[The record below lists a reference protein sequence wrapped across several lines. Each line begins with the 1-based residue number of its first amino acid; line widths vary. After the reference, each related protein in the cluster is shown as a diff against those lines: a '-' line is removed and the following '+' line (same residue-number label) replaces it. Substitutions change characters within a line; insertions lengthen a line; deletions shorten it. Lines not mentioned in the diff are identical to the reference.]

1 MEETKRQKFQRLA
14 EARTNRII
22 EQLDILGN
30 LSNRS
35 NYEYTKEEVN
45 KILGQLNG
53 PLKEL
58 NVNLMTQMNL
68 LYNR

>member
-45 KILGQLNG
+45 KIFRTIERA
-53 PLKEL
+53 LKRVERQFDDPNEFTL
-58 NVNLMTQMNL
+58 
-68 LYNR
+68 

>member
-30 LSNRS
+30 LSNKS
-35 NYEYTKEEVN
+35 NYEYTPEEVN
-45 KILGQLNG
+45 KIFRSIERALRRVERQFEDSNDFTL
-53 PLKEL
+53 
-58 NVNLMTQMNL
+58 
-68 LYNR
+68 

>member
-1 MEETKRQKFQRLA
+1 MIMEETKRQKFQRLA

-35 NYEYTKEEVN
+35 IYEYTPEEVN
-45 KILGQLNG
+45 KFFRSIEKSPANC
-53 PLKEL
+53 P
-58 NVNLMTQMNL
+58 
-68 LYNR
+68 